1 MGLGDIFGG
10 KDGLSFGD
18 SLSLIMGGAQIV
30 SSLFGQ
36 KQQQEDTRFK
46 LNWEAQQAALDRE
59 QKAALSRESIAA
71 QLAAAGMSS
80 GASRYSAKLGAAANK
95 FGTASDNARSI
106 LAAKLK
112 TREGGAETVLAASQP
127 RVQAAQESA
136 RLSSDVWDRIAGR
149 LQSAAM
155 R

>member
-1 MGLGDIFGG
+1 MGLGDLFGG
-10 KDGLSFGD
+10 EKGLSFGD

-36 KQQQEDTRFK
+36 KQQAKDERDK
-46 LNWEAQQAALDRE
+46 LAWQSNENALAREQQAMLQRE
-59 QKAALSRESIAA
+59 QIAA

-80 GASRYSAKLGAAANK
+80 GASRYNTKIGAAANK
-95 FGTASDNARSI
+95 FGTASDNARAI

-149 LQSAAM
+149 LSSAAM
-155 R
+155 K